1 MHCGGEAFGKDLQSA
16 RELMS
21 ALKAEWSKMETFCID
36 HYPSKERVKNMLV
49 LQFANIALGSA
60 WDNHPA
66 SNVQIT
72 FKEPFGTEGRGLE
85 YSHYGVA
92 CFLLG

>member
-1 MHCGGEAFGKDLQSA
+1 MHCGGEAFWKDLQSV
-16 RELMS
+16 RKLMS
-21 ALKAEWSKMETFCID
+21 ALKTKWSKTETFCIN
-36 HYPSKERVKNMLV
+36 HYPGKELVKNILV

-60 WDNHPA
+60 WDNHRV

-72 FKEPFGTEGRGLE
+72 FKAPFSTAGSGLE

-92 CFLLG
+92 CVFLH